1 MSRLWRPGPPERLD
15 FPVRGAARS
24 PVTFVCEP
32 LKLLTRY
39 ILRELV
45 GPLIFALSTLTALLL
60 LQQVAKQFGNL
71 VGKGLGWGV
80 IGEFFLLSIPFIIAM
95 TMPMGVLVAVL
106 YAFSRLTAENEV
118 TALRASGISVMRLV
132 RPAIFFGAA
141 LGLAMLVFNDQVL
154 PRSNHR
160 LRTLQTDIAR
170 KKPTFAL
177 REQVINEV
185 MPGKLFLRTSHIDE
199 ATDRL
204 REVTIFNFDDPER
217 RKTIYSDSGVMG
229 MTPDQKD
236 LQMTLHDGYM
246 QQIPRDN
253 LGELTRLYFRTDLV
267 RVRGVG
273 NRFEQTEK
281 DDYKSEREMSVCEM
295 SKGLE
300 DGNEDLE
307 QARTT
312 LGNTLA
318 AATHYLATGEQLPT
332 PKVTKPKPR
341 LTAGSLYCQ
350 LTTPLFG
357 NAAIADSD
365 STARAA
371 SVAAA
376 STKGAAPGTPGTTK
390 AESTVAAVPAGVP
403 SSTGHG
409 VPPSSG
415 AARAGVRPVPE
426 NGVAA
431 RGFRVPG
438 RTLAQGTKSAKSA
451 KGGKS
456 VKVATGAKGAKGA
469 KVLPRT
475 SIAQGAKS
483 ARSPS
488 SGAPATAGAAVRQV
502 PGTSAARLPGS
513 SVVGQGRAF
522 NSPNQLP
529 SPLTSPAYLLSSA
542 AQIEVMKARVHD
554 AQITMSRYETEIQK
568 KFALAAACI
577 VFVLLGAPIGIRFP
591 RGGVGL
597 VIGVS
602 IVVFA
607 LYYVGLI
614 VGEDLADKL
623 ILSPV
628 VAMWM
633 ANALF
638 TVVGVAGLIRV
649 QRVGG
654 SARGGDT
661 SELLD
666 NVRTWIARH
675 ARKIGVR
682 ADRRR
687 RVTA

>member
-1 MSRLWRPGPPERLD
+1 
-15 FPVRGAARS
+15 
-24 PVTFVCEP
+24 

-39 ILRELV
+39 ILREQI
-45 GPLIFALSTLTALLL
+45 GPLIFALSSLTALLL

-71 VGKGLGWGV
+71 VGKGLGWGI

-118 TALRASGISVMRLV
+118 TALRASGISVMRLI
-132 RPAIFFGAA
+132 RPAIFFGAT

-199 ATDRL
+199 ATDRM
-204 REVTIFNFDDPER
+204 REVTIYNFDDPER

-267 RVRGVG
+267 RVRGVS

-295 SKGLE
+295 AKGLE
-300 DGNEDLE
+300 DGNQELE
-307 QARTT
+307 TARTT
-312 LGNTLA
+312 LANTLV
-318 AATHYLATGEQLPT
+318 AATHYLATGQQLPPAKPEKPT
-332 PKVTKPKPR
+332 PH
-341 LTAGSLYCQ
+341 LTAGGLYCK
-350 LTTPLFG
+350 LAMPIFG
-357 NAAIADSD
+357 NATIADSD
-365 STARAA
+365 STDAKPHPVVKQTAPSLGPQGAMANGPAKPVDSTAA
-371 SVAAA
+371 MRIAA
-376 STKGAAPGTPGTTK
+376 ST
-390 AESTVAAVPAGVP
+390 P
-403 SSTGHG
+403 SSTTQSQSATATPSAHPETTKVASGPLLSASATG
-409 VPPSSG
+409 RATGIVPAPTPSSPR
-415 AARAGVRPVPE
+415 AATGY
-426 NGVAA
+426 
-431 RGFRVPG
+431 RGFRVP
-438 RTLAQGTKSAKSA
+438 AKSA
-451 KGGKS
+451 PTAAASKLATKGKLGVPNKRMPLPP
-456 VKVATGAKGAKGA
+456 ANRIAKGPT
-469 KVLPRT
+469 PRN
-475 SIAQGAKS
+475 
-483 ARSPS
+483 
-488 SGAPATAGAAVRQV
+488 APTTAAGAMRAHPGFAIPQTAQAPQTAATLPVRSFDGPQMT
-502 PGTSAARLPGS
+502 PG
-513 SVVGQGRAF
+513 Q
-522 NSPNQLP
+522 
-529 SPLTSPAYLLSSA
+529 TSPAYLLSSA

-554 AQITMSRYETEIQK
+554 SQITMSRYETEIQK
-568 KFALAAACI
+568 KFALAAACV

-602 IVVFA
+602 IAVFA

-623 ILSPV
+623 ILDPV
-628 VAMWM
+628 IAMWM
-633 ANALF
+633 ANGLF
-638 TVVGVAGLIRV
+638 TVVGIFGMIRV
-649 QRVGG
+649 QRSGG
-654 SARGGDT
+654 SARGGDAA
-661 SELLD
+661 ELFD
-666 NVRTWIARH
+666 RIRTWFADRF
-675 ARKIGVR
+675 RKIGVR